1 MKKVHTGLGSADFNA
16 GSDFVYE
23 PVTYLAGMNELHK
36 EVTCDQ
42 KYKSDQYFLKAI
54 CQYLSKVL
62 GLFLLQQNYF

>member
-1 MKKVHTGLGSADFNA
+1 MQVAILFMSLL
-16 GSDFVYE
+16 
-23 PVTYLAGMNELHK
+23 PILAGMNELHK